1 MLIASPPRG
10 RRAFVYR
17 VASPANGPRAV
28 VTINA
33 RTHVCARWSS
43 SCTAEV
49 AVVCSVFRFVAPLA
63 ASCQLGGFVPEHLVL
78 QGWCLLT
85 WGSRG
90 VLQRLQHMGG

>member
-17 VASPANGPRAV
+17 VASPAKGPRAV

-49 AVVCSVFRFVAPLA
+49 AVVFHFWG
-63 ASCQLGGFVPEHLVL
+63 ASCQLGGFVPEQLVL